1 MQVKEK
7 EYDHLFKIVIVGDS
21 GSGKSCLLLRFTDNN
36 YSDVY
41 ISTIGVDFKFRTIKL
56 NGKTIKLQIWD
67 TAGQERFR
75 NITSSFYRG
84 AHGIVL
90 VYDVTN
96 QQSFDNLPTWLD
108 DIARHHG
115 YGSSSAGLKQPC
127 IILVG
132 NKTDSPKKVISYEA
146 AQRFADKHHL
156 LYIDTSAKSS
166 ANVETAFI
174 NLVADILQKVEAS
187 GGSSSQPAG
196 TGVVDLSTTPP
207 PSGSWCCFYKLKKKK
222 KQLKLKIQ

>member
-1 MQVKEK
+1 MAAKDK

-21 GSGKSCLLLRFTDNN
+21 GCGKSSLLVRFTDGN

-41 ISTIGVDFKFRTIKL
+41 ISTIGVDFKFRQLRL
-56 NGKTIKLQIWD
+56 NGKNIKLQIWD

-75 NITSSFYRG
+75 NITASFYRG

-96 QQSFDNLPTWLD
+96 KNSFDNINSWLE

-115 YGSSSAGLKQPC
+115 YGSSSSSLVNKPS

-132 NKTDSPKKVISYEA
+132 NKCDMPKKVVSTET
-146 AQRFADKHHL
+146 AQRFAEKNGL
-156 LYIDTSAKSS
+156 QFIEASAKDSS
-166 ANVETAFI
+166 NVETAFV
-174 NLVADILQKVEAS
+174 NLVSEILQQTEAS
-187 GGSSSQPAG
+187 GGGSIGVGSS
-196 TGVVDLSTTPP
+196 TGI
-207 PSGSWCCFYKLKKKK
+207 KL
-222 KQLKLKIQ
+222 